1 METLYNR
8 PRKPKIGTRKEEK
21 VATKLTTRPM
31 KMTGAT
37 PKITTKPGTKV
48 VSKEERKRTTIKY
61 FETRK
66 QSSAQRRKNLRLKQ
80 IRLQGKRRHSKLSSE
95 KFRKL
100 WDVTRKKQHKIGKIR
115 MPPREYKPT
124 TINELDEEEL
134 RALPD
139 TVHPNHSL

>member
-1 METLYNR
+1 METLYHR

-21 VATKLTTRPM
+21 IATRLTTRAM
-31 KMTGAT
+31 KMARTT
-37 PKITTKPGTKV
+37 PEIAIKPGTKV
-48 VSKEERKRTTIKY
+48 VSKEERRRATIKY

-66 QSSAQRRKNLRLKQ
+66 QERAQRRKHLRLKQ
-80 IRLQGKRRHSKLSSE
+80 IRLQGKRRRNKLSNE

-100 WDVTRKKQHKIGKIR
+100 WDVARKKQHQIGKIR

-134 RALPD
+134 KALPD